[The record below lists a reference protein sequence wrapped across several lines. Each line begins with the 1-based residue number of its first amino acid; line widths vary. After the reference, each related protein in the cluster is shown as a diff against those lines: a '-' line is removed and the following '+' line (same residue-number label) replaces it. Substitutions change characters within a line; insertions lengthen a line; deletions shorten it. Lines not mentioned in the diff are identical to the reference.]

1 MKVLIHLSNLTLR
14 LLQMK
19 TAHIKLGRFCPVLQI
34 LAGLT
39 MLLIAVATKAEEG
52 KGLLEQLQS
61 LQSEHK
67 IVISGLEKIGDAAKI
82 DTSGALE
89 QQVDQLFAGYNHIVT
104 RSPKGKIQRVV
115 IISKIQ
121 KTSPRRL
128 ILPVSQKNGHYT
140 VEVMATGDGNSW
152 QTLDMIIDTGADLV
166 VLPVSLIEPLGL
178 ANAQFKHTRMQTA
191 NGVAEARIVKLKEL
205 KIAGETLE
213 NVETAFIAD
222 RLLGGNNLLGMS
234 ALSQFQVNIDDNA
247 HSVTLMKK

>member
-1 MKVLIHLSNLTLR
+1 MKSTR
-14 LLQMK
+14 
-19 TAHIKLGRFCPVLQI
+19 IKSGRFCPVLQI

-39 MLLIAVATKAEEG
+39 LLLITIAAIQADEG
-52 KGLLEQLQS
+52 RGLLEQLQG
-61 LQSEHK
+61 LQTEHK
-67 IVISGLEKIGDAAKI
+67 IAITGLEKIDDDAKI
-82 DTSGALE
+82 DTSGTLE
-89 QQVDQLFAGYNHIVT
+89 QQVDQLFAGYNHVVT
-104 RSPKGKIQRVV
+104 RTPKGKIQRIV

-128 ILPVSQKNGHYT
+128 ILPVNQKNGHNT

-166 VLPVSLIEPLGL
+166 VLPVSLLEPLGL

-191 NGVAEARIVKLKEL
+191 NGVAEASLVKLKEF

-234 ALSQFQVNIDDNA
+234 VLNQFQVNIDDNA
-247 HSVTLMKK
+247 HMVTLIRK